1 MIKRLATLQAILL
14 LGLGSIFLL
23 PKKIEIQPAAIAVS
37 LPAFVGN
44 WYGTDKAVS
53 QREKDVLG
61 TDTQIL
67 RKLYTSASGDQI
79 FVTIVFSGPDMAN
92 SIHRPERCL
101 PTQGWTVVDTTVTK
115 VPIGKENLATTRL
128 FNLRNFRN
136 GNAPSVTVYSLD
148 YYWFVGHE
156 DQTPSHLER
165 TWI

>member
-1 MIKRLATLQAILL
+1 MIKRLVTLQAILL

-23 PKKIEIQPAAIAVS
+23 PKKIEIQPAAIATS
-37 LPAFVGN
+37 LPAFVGD
-44 WYGTDKAVS
+44 WFGTDQAIS

-61 TDTQIL
+61 PDTQIL
-67 RKLYTSASGDQI
+67 RKLYTSARGDHI

-136 GNAPSVTVYSLD
+136 GNAPSVTVYS
-148 YYWFVGHE
+148 
-156 DQTPSHLER
+156 
-165 TWI
+165 